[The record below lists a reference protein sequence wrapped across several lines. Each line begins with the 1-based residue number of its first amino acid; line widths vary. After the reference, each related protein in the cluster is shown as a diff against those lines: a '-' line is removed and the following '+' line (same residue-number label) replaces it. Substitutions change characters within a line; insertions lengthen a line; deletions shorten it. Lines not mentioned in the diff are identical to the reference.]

1 MESEEMNAQEDG
13 ELRQSTTASNAAE
26 EFSYFQFQA
35 QWGAT
40 GDLRLLRIWF
50 RCAKSHQGNGF

>member
-1 MESEEMNAQEDG
+1 MESEKKNAQEDG

-35 QWGAT
+35 RWGSIKHGAE
-40 GDLRLLRIWF
+40 
-50 RCAKSHQGNGF
+50 

>member
-1 MESEEMNAQEDG
+1 MENEEMNAQEDG

-35 QWGAT
+35 QWGSIKHGAE
-40 GDLRLLRIWF
+40 
-50 RCAKSHQGNGF
+50 